1 MGNIVGEGFASEI
14 IKQVEQRQNIYGSIN
29 RTNEQLNYLNNR
41 TGWCRLVSSVD
52 VKESV
57 RNLRDRDANL
67 AKNFILFN
75 GTSAFSST
83 TSSSGTKK
91 INYFQRSGVWPGT
104 DDPSFND
111 YAYGMGGTNFGL
123 RPMPGITQAT
133 IKTETR
139 GSLKTA
145 TVNIQ
150 ANNREQFDIIDIL
163 YLRLGFTVLLEW
175 GNSSYYR
182 NNGSYEPN
190 NPNTLVDDFL
200 TGKNL
205 TYDNYPEKINEKRLA
220 SNGNYD
226 ALIGKVV
233 NFNWTFT
240 KEGTY
245 DITLTIRSMG
255 DVIESLKTNILLPS
269 PSIGIGVLA
278 SSANPNPP
286 ALNLNTPALQP
297 TSTQV
302 QIPLRVPSP
311 QSQEVI
317 KDFANTHEIG
327 KEFYRLQQILQSN
340 NKILGN
346 NNNVEAFRQKFN
358 TQSHKDIYYI
368 RFGYLLKFIEQR
380 IIPTVDKSPL
390 IKIDTNINSNI
401 IYLQARQISTD
412 PGICVC
418 NRTIKNVIGNSITFF
433 PEGNNFAES
442 KNSSSYGKIMNLYFN
457 MEWILTTMD
466 DLKDENGK
474 TSLFDLINSLCKGW
488 NKASGNFS
496 KLQPIITEDKTLQII
511 DELVLPDKND
521 WLKDPKYSTLPLS
534 TDSAVFKV
542 YTKESFIK
550 DVSFNTTISN
560 NLATMITI
568 GATSKGYVV
577 GQDSTALSRMN
588 AGLVDRFKKE
598 INNEGDK
605 GEESQSAQ
613 ALPDNFKEVY
623 KAFNEFVTRL
633 GGDNPTWNQEA
644 INNFTNT
651 AAQFYEYDQAYQ
663 IISPTPPKPNSNTP
677 ITFDTIR
684 QAQQAIEFQNQAGG
698 NVDVT
703 LIGPVERLAS
713 KKSSPSIGFLPFDL
727 QLKMDGLSGMKIY
740 QAYTIDN
747 NFLPSNYPQSLEFL
761 IKGITNTIQNNEW
774 TTTIESIVVPKTPGG
789 TIIGGG
795 TVENASG
802 NATGDTLI
810 NTNTTAA
817 QNEVA
822 KQIII
827 FFTDNGYSREQ
838 AAGIAG
844 NLFVESNFIE
854 NAENKAGGGIGAY
867 GLAQWRSDR
876 QTELFKFAANKD
888 KNQVKGKIAAKT
900 QLEFILQEFGSTEKS
915 ARNSLKQQSTVE
927 DSARSFGLKYE
938 RFVPKSGLGL
948 QEQISLNRRIAYS
961 KKFFELT

>member
-1 MGNIVGEGFASEI
+1 MGNIVGEGFDQI
-14 IKQVEQRQNIYGSIN
+14 IIDQINQRQNIYGSIN

-75 GTSAFSST
+75 GTSIQ
-83 TSSSGTKK
+83 GGL
-91 INYFQRSGVWPGT
+91 QRSGVWSGT
-104 DDPSFND
+104 GDPNK
-111 YAYGMGGTNFGL
+111 YAYGMGGTEFGL

-145 TVNIQ
+145 TVNIK

-226 ALIGKVV
+226 AIIGKVV

-245 DITLTIRSMG
+245 NITLTIRSMG

-278 SSANPNPP
+278 SSAKPNSP

-317 KDFANTHEIG
+317 KSFADTHEIG

-340 NKILGN
+340 NKELGN
-346 NNNVEAFRQKFN
+346 DNNVEAFRQEFTN
-358 TQSHKDIYYI
+358 YKDIYYI

-380 IIPTVDKSPL
+380 IIPKVDKLSPL
-390 IKIDTNINSNI
+390 VKIDTDINSNI
-401 IYLQARQISTD
+401 IYLQARQISTN
-412 PGICVC
+412 PGVCVC
-418 NRTIKNVIGNSITFF
+418 NRTIKNVIGNPITFF
-433 PEGNNFAES
+433 SKGNIFAES

-466 DLKDENGK
+466 SLKDENGK
-474 TSLFDLINSLCKGW
+474 ISLFDLINSLCKGW
-488 NKASGNFS
+488 NEASGNFS

-568 GATSKGYVV
+568 GATSKGYIP

-613 ALPDNFKEVY
+613 ALPDNFKETY
-623 KAFNEFVTRL
+623 KAFNAFITRL
-633 GGDNPTWNQEA
+633 GGDNPTWDQEA

-663 IISPTPPKPNSNTP
+663 IISPTPPKPNSNIP

-684 QAQQAIEFQNQAGG
+684 QAQQAIEFQNQVGG

-703 LIGPVERLAS
+703 LIGTVERLAS

-774 TTTIESIVVPKTPGG
+774 TTTIESIVVPKNPGG

-795 TVENASG
+795 AVENASG

-810 NTNTTAA
+810 NTNTIAA

-827 FFTDNGYSREQ
+827 FFTDNGYSKAQ

-876 QTELFKFAANKD
+876 QTELFKFANT
-888 KNQVKGKIAAKT
+888 KGEKRGGLSLKT
-900 QLEFILQEFGSTEKS
+900 QLEFILQEFESTEKS
-915 ARNSLKQQSTVE
+915 ARNLLKQQSTVE

>member
-75 GTSAFSST
+75 GTSIQ
-83 TSSSGTKK
+83 GGL
-91 INYFQRSGVWPGT
+91 QRSGVWPGT
-104 DDPSFND
+104 GDPNK
-111 YAYGMGGTNFGL
+111 YAYGIGGTEFGL
-123 RPMPGITQAT
+123 RPMPGITQAN

-190 NPNTLVDDFL
+190 NPNSLVDDFL

-220 SNGNYD
+220 SDGNYD

-269 PSIGIGVLA
+269 PSIGIGVLP

-286 ALNLNTPALQP
+286 TLNLNTPALQP

-317 KDFANTHEIG
+317 KSFADTHEIG

-340 NKILGN
+340 NKELGN
-346 NNNVEAFRQKFN
+346 DNNVEAFRQEFTN
-358 TQSHKDIYYI
+358 YKDIYYI

-380 IIPTVDKSPL
+380 IIPKVDKLSPL
-390 IKIDTNINSNI
+390 VTIDTDINSNI

-412 PGICVC
+412 PGVCVC
-418 NRTIKNVIGNSITFF
+418 NRTIKNAIGDPITFF
-433 PEGNNFAES
+433 REGNNFAES

-457 MEWILTTMD
+457 MEWVLTTMD
-466 DLKDENGK
+466 SLKDENGK
-474 TSLFDLINSLCKGW
+474 ISLFDLINSLCKGW
-488 NKASGNFS
+488 NEASGNFS

-534 TDSAVFKV
+534 TNSAVFKV

-568 GATSKGYVV
+568 GATSKGYIP

-613 ALPDNFKEVY
+613 ALPDNFKETY
-623 KAFNEFVTRL
+623 KAFNAFITRL
-633 GGDNPTWNQEA
+633 GGDNPTWDQEA

-684 QAQQAIEFQNQAGG
+684 QAQQAIEFQNQVGG

-703 LIGPVERLAS
+703 LIGTVERLAS

-795 TVENASG
+795 TVENASR
-802 NATGDTLI
+802 NTTGDTLI
-810 NTNTTAA
+810 NTNTIAA

-827 FFTDNGYSREQ
+827 FFTDNGYSKAQ

-844 NLFVESNFIE
+844 NLFEESNFRE
-854 NAENKAGGGIGAY
+854 NAENKAGGGKGAY

-876 QTELFKFAANKD
+876 QTELFKFANT
-888 KNQVKGKIAAKT
+888 KGEKRGGLSLKT
-900 QLEFILQEFGSTEKS
+900 QLEFILQEFESTEKS
-915 ARNSLKQQSTVE
+915 ARNLLKQQSTVE

>member
-1 MGNIVGEGFASEI
+1 MGNIVGEGFDQI
-14 IKQVEQRQNIYGSIN
+14 IIDQINQRQKIYGSIN

-75 GTSAFSST
+75 GTSAISNTNSP
-83 TSSSGTKK
+83 SDTKK
-91 INYFQRSGVWPGT
+91 INYFQRGGVWPGT
-104 DDPSFND
+104 NNTDPND
-111 YAYGMGGTNFGL
+111 YAYGIGGTEFGL

-220 SNGNYD
+220 SDGNYD

-245 DITLTIRSMG
+245 NITLTIRSMG

-269 PSIGIGVLA
+269 PLGIGVQT
-278 SSANPNPP
+278 SSTDVGTTAGNFSDV
-286 ALNLNTPALQP
+286 LRQTQ
-297 TSTQV
+297 STLV
-302 QIPLRVPSP
+302 SP

-317 KDFANTHEIG
+317 KSFANTHEIG

-340 NKILGN
+340 NKELGN
-346 NNNVEAFRQKFN
+346 DNNVEAFRQKF
-358 TQSHKDIYYI
+358 TGYKDIYYI

-380 IIPTVDKSPL
+380 IIPTVDKSSL
-390 IKIDTNINSNI
+390 IKIDTDINSNI

-412 PGICVC
+412 PGVCVC

-433 PEGNNFAES
+433 PEGNIFAES

-457 MEWILTTMD
+457 MEWILTTMN

-488 NKASGNFS
+488 NKVSGNFN

-521 WLKDPKYSTLPLS
+521 WLKDPKYSALPLS
-534 TDSAVFKV
+534 TNSAEFKV

-605 GEESQSAQ
+605 GEETQSAQ

-623 KAFNEFVTRL
+623 SAFNKFVTQL

-663 IISPTPPKPNSNTP
+663 IISPTPPKPNPNTQ

-684 QAQQAIEFQNQAGG
+684 RAQQAIEFQNQAGG

-795 TVENASG
+795 AVENASG
-802 NATGDTLI
+802 NATGDILI

-844 NLFVESNFIE
+844 NLFEESNFRE

-876 QTELFKFAANKD
+876 QTALFKFAADKD

-900 QLEFILQEFGSTEKS
+900 QLEFILQEFESTEKS